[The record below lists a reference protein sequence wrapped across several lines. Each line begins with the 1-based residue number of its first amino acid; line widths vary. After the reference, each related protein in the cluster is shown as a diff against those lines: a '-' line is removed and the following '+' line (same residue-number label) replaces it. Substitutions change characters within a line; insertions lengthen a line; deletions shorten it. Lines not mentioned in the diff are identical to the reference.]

1 MPIRKVLHIDD
12 DEDDQEIL
20 SSALLQAATGV
31 QLESISNARKALQ
44 QLSADTLH
52 PDIIFLDLNMP
63 EMNGQQFLS
72 EIKKNNKLRDI
83 PVIVLSTSSHPPT
96 ISLTKDL
103 GAEDFITKPDSF
115 DDLVHILK
123 TVLNKSA

>member
-20 SSALLQAATGV
+20 SSALLQAVTGV
-31 QLESISNARKALQ
+31 ELQSISNARKALQ
-44 QLSADTLH
+44 QLSADSAH

-72 EIKKNNKLRDI
+72 EIKKNNKLKHI

-115 DDLVHILK
+115 DDLVQILRN
-123 TVLNKSA
+123 VLNS